1 MIDHKRIIECAKLS
15 KVICWDVEY
24 QASDYGYHVRD
35 FDLHGCGFSTICD
48 GEIVAEY
55 YTDRSIIQEIID
67 ECFTE
72 DIHCVAHFG
81 QSDIAAAMQAGYKI
95 PDKFLIDDTILIL
108 NLLDENMDDYGLKKV
123 AKKLYNIDMVEYREA
138 AKDGLNTQKFYEY
151 GKLDVMVELKIFC
164 DYYEELEK
172 SPSFQL
178 YREVLCPSIRTF
190 ADVMQVG
197 VQWDIDYGRE
207 LYLKILPKIEKVEKS
222 IYSAIG
228 KLNIGSTQQ
237 LSNRL
242 FRDLGYSPD
251 GLDLTATGKVS
262 LNDKALE
269 KIAKKIPACRDILTW
284 RRLKKVLSTYLTPY
298 MERMSHGGCVSGM
311 YSLHSDTGR
320 TRCSGEN
327 IQNVPTEFDSPEMKE
342 IVIRKGFVPRK
353 GKKMLVADFAGIE
366 LRGAATICPEPFFQ
380 QAFRHYKCRIC
391 GAEGESNN
399 ILHNCPSCGV
409 FENEKEGFWHG
420 ADLHSMT
427 RDEIPALNG
436 SRADAKAV
444 NFAIIYLASGWT
456 LHQQHSHLSADQ
468 WQVIIDQYMSRLK
481 GVQAYHKR
489 QEEIY
494 KSGKPSYDIFGRRR
508 FVKLPKKTADAKKYR
523 SEYKRGLNQIV
534 NQPIQGPCSS
544 AFTQIAMNKLR
555 KVWIDKG
562 WWKTKAMIL
571 AMIHDEIVSEA
582 DEDIIEEARVDLRD
596 AMESCEVFLDVPI
609 RSEARVVSNWYEGK

>member
-1 MIDHKRIIECAKLS
+1 
-15 KVICWDVEY
+15 
-24 QASDYGYHVRD
+24 
-35 FDLHGCGFSTICD
+35 
-48 GEIVAEY
+48 
-55 YTDRSIIQEIID
+55 
-67 ECFTE
+67 
-72 DIHCVAHFG
+72 
-81 QSDIAAAMQAGYKI
+81 MQTV
-95 PDKFLIDDTILIL
+95 P
-108 NLLDENMDDYGLKKV
+108 KK
-123 AKKLYNIDMVEYREA
+123 
-138 AKDGLNTQKFYEY
+138 
-151 GKLDVMVELKIFC
+151 
-164 DYYEELEK
+164 
-172 SPSFQL
+172 
-178 YREVLCPSIRTF
+178 
-190 ADVMQVG
+190 
-197 VQWDIDYGRE
+197 
-207 LYLKILPKIEKVEKS
+207 
-222 IYSAIG
+222 
-228 KLNIGSTQQ
+228 
-237 LSNRL
+237 
-242 FRDLGYSPD
+242 
-251 GLDLTATGKVS
+251 
-262 LNDKALE
+262 
-269 KIAKKIPACRDILTW
+269 
-284 RRLKKVLSTYLTPY
+284 
-298 MERMSHGGCVSGM
+298 
-311 YSLHSDTGR
+311 
-320 TRCSGEN
+320 
-327 IQNVPTEFDSPEMKE
+327 FDSPEMKE
-342 IVIRKGFVPRK
+342 IEIRKGFVPRK
-353 GKKMLVADFAGIE
+353 RKKMLVADFAGVE

-380 QAFRHYKCRIC
+380 QAFRHYHCRIC
-391 GAEGESNN
+391 GAEGESNT

-436 SRADAKAV
+436 NRNDAKAV

-456 LHQQHSHLSADQ
+456 LHQQHPHLSADQ

-596 AMESCEVFLDVPI
+596 AMESCEVFLDVPV
-609 RSEARVVSNWYEGK
+609 RSEARVVANWYEGK